1 MFYVGALL
9 YMYSTPPFEIHPT
22 AMRNL
27 RNMPAREDNDSVII
41 EKWTLDVTALKFT
54 HGAIYTYKMN

>member
-9 YMYSTPPFEIHPT
+9 YMYSTPPFEIYPT

-27 RNMPAREDNDSVII
+27 RNMPAREDNDSVIV

-54 HGAIYTYKMN
+54 HGAIYTYK